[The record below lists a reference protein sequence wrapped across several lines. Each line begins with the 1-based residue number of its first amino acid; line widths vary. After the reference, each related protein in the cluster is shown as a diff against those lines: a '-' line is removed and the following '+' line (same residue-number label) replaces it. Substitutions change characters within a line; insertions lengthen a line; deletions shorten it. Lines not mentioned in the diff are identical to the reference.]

1 MAGKIKIMLLKP
13 AVRQDSTGE
22 LVGDPTP
29 WRHFWATKTENGG
42 RANLYASRIVHENSV
57 VFSVPYNKGIT
68 PDMLVEIDGE
78 RRPIEAVYE
87 EGFRKTTHILIT
99 KTDIDNNAGY

>member
-1 MAGKIKIMLLKP
+1 MAGKIKILLLKP

-22 LVGDPTP
+22 LVGDPMP

-42 RANLYASRIVHENSV
+42 CANLYASRIVHENSV

-68 PDMLVEIDGE
+68 PDMLVEVDGE
-78 RRPIEAVYE
+78 RLPIEAVYE